1 MIPSTA
7 AAFLTL
13 TAGTAF
19 AHIGCGGQEIGR
31 RNVGGPMLHSR
42 AVTDEASAAV
52 STDVSTECTAYG
64 YAPVTQI
71 ASSFPAI
78 WQTASILSTDS
89 EAQQL
94 FASINA
100 TVNSKLPNDVPH
112 GTPTGNW
119 TGVSYSSSDPD
130 CWWTHNKCTTP
141 SSDTGLKADI
151 TTVPEPMTWGLG
163 FDDGPNCSH
172 NALYDLL
179 LENNQKA
186 TMFYIGSNVM
196 DWPLQAMRAHDEG
209 HEICVHTWSH
219 QYMTALSNEV
229 VFAEL
234 YYTQKAIKAVL
245 GVTPL
250 CWRPP
255 YGDVDNR
262 VRMIAAALNLS
273 TIVWSDD
280 TNDWEAGTNGVTQQD
295 VTNNYQSVIDKAG
308 NGTYTTHGPVVLNHE
323 LTNYTMSVFVSMFP
337 KIKSAF
343 SYIVPICTAYNIT
356 QPYAESNVTC
366 PNFETYISGVTNI
379 STSTTQK
386 DGSSSTNTSYTA
398 SGSTSPSASSTGKS
412 DDSSSSGSAS
422 SSTAA
427 NSASSA
433 KSGALG
439 MYDGLSG
446 MGLIL
451 GGVVAGV
458 MLL

>member
-7 AAFLTL
+7 AALLTL
-13 TAGTAF
+13 TAGAAF
-19 AHIGCGGQEIGR
+19 AHTGCGGHEIGR
-31 RNVGGPMLHSR
+31 RNVGGPMLYRR

-52 STDVSTECTAYG
+52 STDVNTECTPYS
-64 YAPVTQI
+64 YAPVTEMI
-71 ASSFPAI
+71 SSFPTI
-78 WQTASILSTDS
+78 WQTASIPSNDT

-94 FASINA
+94 FGKINSTLNA
-100 TVNSKLPNDVPH
+100 KIPNDVPH
-112 GTPTGNW
+112 GTPTGDW
-119 TGVSYSSSDPD
+119 TGVNYSNSDPD

-141 SSDTGLKADI
+141 SNDTGLQADI
-151 TTVPEPMTWGLG
+151 STAPEPMTWGLG

-186 TMFYIGSNVM
+186 TMFFIGSNVL

-245 GVTPL
+245 GVTPQ

-262 VRMIAAALNLS
+262 VRMIAEGLNLT
-273 TIVWSDD
+273 TIIWSDD
-280 TNDWEAGTNGVTQQD
+280 TDDWAAGTNGITEQD

-323 LTNYTMSVFVSMFP
+323 LTNYTMSVFMTMFP

-343 SYIVPICTAYNIT
+343 NYIVPICTAYNIT
-356 QPYAESNVTC
+356 QPYAESNITC

-379 STSTTQK
+379 SSSTTQK
-386 DGSSSTNTSYTA
+386 DGSSSTNTA
-398 SGSTSPSASSTGKS
+398 SGSGAAGSASATSSS
-412 DDSSSSGSAS
+412 DDSSSSGGSSGSSGSNNAS
-422 SSTAA
+422 
-427 NSASSA
+427 
-433 KSGALG
+433 SGALG
-439 MYDGLSG
+439 MFDSLSG
-446 MGLIL
+446 VGLIL

>member
-1 MIPSTA
+1 MILSTA
-7 AAFLTL
+7 AALLTL
-13 TAGTAF
+13 TAGAAF
-19 AHIGCGGQEIGR
+19 AHTGCGGHEIGR
-31 RNVGGPMLHSR
+31 RNVGGPMLYRR

-52 STDVSTECTAYG
+52 STDVNTECTAYS
-64 YAPVTQI
+64 YAPVTEMI
-71 ASSFPAI
+71 SSFPTI
-78 WQTASILSTDS
+78 WQTASIPSNDT

-94 FASINA
+94 FGKINS
-100 TVNSKLPNDVPH
+100 TLNTKIPNDVPH
-112 GTPTGNW
+112 GTPTGDW
-119 TGVSYSSSDPD
+119 TGVNYSNSDPD

-141 SSDTGLKADI
+141 SNDTGLQADI
-151 TTVPEPMTWGLG
+151 SIAPEPMTWGLG

-186 TMFYIGSNVM
+186 TMFFIGSNVL

-245 GVTPL
+245 GVTPQ

-262 VRMIAAALNLS
+262 VRMIAEGLNLT
-273 TIVWSDD
+273 TIIWSDD
-280 TNDWEAGTNGVTQQD
+280 TDDWAAGTNGITEQD

-323 LTNYTMSVFVSMFP
+323 LTNYTMSVFMTMFP

-343 SYIVPICTAYNIT
+343 NYIVPICTAYNIT
-356 QPYAESNVTC
+356 QPYAESNITC

-379 STSTTQK
+379 SSSTTQK
-386 DGSSSTNTSYTA
+386 DGSSSTNTA
-398 SGSTSPSASSTGKS
+398 SGSGAAGSASATSSS
-412 DDSSSSGSAS
+412 DDSSSSGGSSGSSGSNNAS
-422 SSTAA
+422 
-427 NSASSA
+427 
-433 KSGALG
+433 SGALG
-439 MYDGLSG
+439 MFDSLSG
-446 MGLIL
+446 VGLIL